1 MMSTFPDLEALDAF
15 LVEHGFPLNT
25 SGGMVKGSQ
34 AERLEQS
41 STLADA
47 IEVAFSDTTAKIP
60 SCYYE
65 FARRYPLPTGEL
77 FHGFVPAS
85 ADKIFESTDA
95 RR

>member
-1 MMSTFPDLEALDAF
+1 TLNEA
-15 LVEHGFPLNT
+15 
-25 SGGMVKGSQ
+25 GGTIKGTP

-41 STLADA
+41 STRADS
-47 IEVAFSDTTAKIP
+47 IELEFSDATMRVP

-65 FARRYPLPTGEL
+65 FARRYPLPGGEL

-95 RR
+95 RQPVSDEK